1 MSAWLVF
8 LCSFAY
14 VALRAL
20 QQRNVQHDN
29 FLAIPFV
36 SLGMAFGDV
45 VLVVNIS
52 KTGFHLPLVLTM
64 AAGSALGCMA
74 AMIFHKRFLM
84 RRSHASD

>member
-1 MSAWLVF
+1 MNIYLVF
-8 LCSFAY
+8 ACSFAY

-29 FLAIPFV
+29 YFAIPLV

-45 VLVVNIS
+45 VLVVNIA
-52 KTGFHLPLVLTM
+52 KTGFHLPLVLSM

-74 AMIFHKRFLM
+74 AMWFHKRFVM
-84 RRSHASD
+84 RRS